1 MHEKREQHV
10 HHSPDIDFNKQVD
23 KLEQAEITMKIEVT
37 EKLKLKLVNK
47 NQTKISFIKNYSDS
61 GNELAENISQILN
74 IYEKSLTFEEKPFF
88 KKRSTCCRRYGH
100 SIAECRQNQQDKQN
114 KPQKKKENQIQN
126 LFTNKCK
133 KIKTYQTKPFKV
145 TKVRENLFQKSTITI
160 DNNHFIEIKFAEYPQ
175 TEEIH
180 GAFHKT
186 DIADQIVRTTS
197 IEINIQ
203 DQTLLEAI
211 SQIVIEIVPI
221 RTQETYSILMIV
233 QESRHTNGIKIFQ

>member
-114 KPQKKKENQIQN
+114 KPQKKK
-126 LFTNKCK
+126 
-133 KIKTYQTKPFKV
+133 KT
-145 TKVRENLFQKSTITI
+145 KS
-160 DNNHFIEIKFAEYPQ
+160 
-175 TEEIH
+175 
-180 GAFHKT
+180 
-186 DIADQIVRTTS
+186 
-197 IEINIQ
+197 
-203 DQTLLEAI
+203 
-211 SQIVIEIVPI
+211 
-221 RTQETYSILMIV
+221 
-233 QESRHTNGIKIFQ
+233 KIFLPINVKRSKPTKKNHSK